1 MDGDNYVTGELKKV
15 LFYDLLFIF
24 LISNIT
30 TKPQCNSNYIQS
42 FLSLVN
48 NVINASDQQLQLTTK
63 HETINFLF
71 FKLAEAEGS
80 KQISK
85 NGSGR

>member
-1 MDGDNYVTGELKKV
+1 MDGNNYATGEIKKV

-30 TKPQCNSNYIQS
+30 TVQFSNYIQS